1 MPEPDYSKN
10 NDSGAYYK
18 YDGGASATDGS
29 YVLTC
34 IFNNAGDKLL
44 AIDGEKD
51 SKLSLSAETVSYS
64 TKDKRGS
71 WQTSRPSTKSW
82 ELSLETVHVMD
93 AESNRLIRQAFDNG
107 YTLCVKQVY
116 DDERDYPPRGGGLAF
131 VTKYEDDSP
140 SNDVISISV
149 TLTGAGKW
157 TWFDLDA
164 EAKGKATAKPS
175 NRGK

>member
-1 MPEPDYSKN
+1 MPEPDHSKDF
-10 NDSGAYYK
+10 DSGAYCK
-18 YDGGASATDGS
+18 FDEGASATDGA

-34 IFNNAGDKLL
+34 IFDSDGTKLL

-64 TKDKRGS
+64 TKDRRGS
-71 WQTSRPSTKSW
+71 WQTSRPSTRSW

-107 YTLCVKQVY
+107 SALCVKQVY

-140 SNDVISISV
+140 SDDVISISV

-157 TWFDLDA
+157 TWFDLDE
-164 EAKGKATAKPS
+164 EAKDKATAKPS
-175 NRGK
+175 NRGR

>member
-1 MPEPDYSKN
+1 MPGPDPNKN
-10 NDSGAYYK
+10 NDSEAYCK
-18 YDGGASATDGS
+18 FDGGASATNGA

-34 IFNNAGDKLL
+34 IFNSDGTKLL

-64 TKDKRGS
+64 TKDRRGS

-93 AESNRLIRQAFDNG
+93 AESNKLIRNAFDNG
-107 YTLCVKQVY
+107 YALCVKQVY
-116 DDERDYPPRGGGLAF
+116 DDKDYSPRGGGLAF

-140 SNDVISISV
+140 SDDVISISV

-157 TWFDLDA
+157 TWFDLDS
-164 EAKGKATAKPS
+164 EAKDKATAKPS
-175 NRGK
+175 NRER

>member
-1 MPEPDYSKN
+1 MPEPDHSKDF
-10 NDSGAYYK
+10 DSGAYCK
-18 YDGGASATDGS
+18 FDGSLSVTDGA

-34 IFNNAGDKLL
+34 IFDGTGTKLL

-51 SKLSLSAETVSYS
+51 SKLLLSAETVSYS
-64 TKDKRGS
+64 TKDRRGS

-93 AESNRLIRQAFDNG
+93 AETNKLIRQAFESG
-107 YTLCVKQVY
+107 CALCVKQVY
-116 DDERDYPPRGGGLAF
+116 DVIGEYPPRGGGLAF

-140 SNDVISISV
+140 SDDVISISV
-149 TLTGAGKW
+149 TLTGAGGW
-157 TWFDLDA
+157 TWFDINE

-175 NRGK
+175 NRGR